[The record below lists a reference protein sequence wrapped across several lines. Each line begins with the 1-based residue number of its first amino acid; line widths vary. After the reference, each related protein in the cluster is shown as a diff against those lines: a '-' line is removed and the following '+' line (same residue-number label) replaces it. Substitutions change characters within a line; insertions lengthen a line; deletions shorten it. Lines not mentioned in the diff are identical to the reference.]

1 MDLRHIGGKQTEC
14 IHIQSCG
21 VPYMNSFSLM
31 NTSSHHQG
39 REVEGGTD
47 AIMAGA
53 ELLHDI
59 ASDAQA
65 WGDIFLQSDMP
76 SLLIFGDLDGFIN
89 DLNALGSAAGFRML
103 GTVPLSEA
111 SARLSMTVDVDAV
124 MLICSGDEPQLDM
137 LLTRL
142 DMMAINNGV
151 MLVIIA
157 DFEALDRA
165 HSTITAEKAIIMS
178 QPSIMDISAAMTVM
192 ASHSRNIERL
202 NDSSRDEQD
211 ARIEK
216 LSDDLNKLT
225 RTIEALVQN
234 RIPSQFLSIPD
245 SVSGNMIV
253 NSPERHYDGFPSQ
266 TEGGSARIDAEQ
278 VRAVLRARRLRDQIL
293 SPDIFADP
301 AWDILLDLMAS
312 HLEGVRVSV
321 SSLCI
326 AAAVPPTTAL
336 RWIRQLT
343 ESGLLVRHADPA
355 DGRRIFIALSS
366 EGVEAVTRWFTESRN
381 LFISAAG

>member
-1 MDLRHIGGKQTEC
+1 
-14 IHIQSCG
+14 
-21 VPYMNSFSLM
+21 MNSFSPM
-31 NTSSHHQG
+31 NTSSYHQDQQI
-39 REVEGGTD
+39 EGGAE

-53 ELLHDI
+53 ELLHEI
-59 ASDAQA
+59 ESETQA
-65 WGDIFLQSDMP
+65 WDDIFLESAMP
-76 SLLIFGDLDGFIN
+76 SLLIFGDLDDSAS
-89 DLNALGSAAGFRML
+89 DLHALGTAAGFRML

-111 SARLSMTVDVDAV
+111 PARLSITVDVDAI
-124 MLICSGDEPQLDM
+124 MLICSGDEPQLDT

-151 MLVIIA
+151 MLTIIA
-157 DFEALDRA
+157 DFAAIDRT

-178 QPSIMDISAAMTVM
+178 QPSIIDISAAMTVM
-192 ASHSRNIERL
+192 ASHSQNIERL
-202 NDSSRDEQD
+202 NDSARDEQD
-211 ARIEK
+211 AKIEK
-216 LSDDLNKLT
+216 LSDDLSKLT

-234 RIPSQFLSIPD
+234 RIPGHFLAIPD
-245 SVSGNMIV
+245 SVSGTMTV

-266 TEGGSARIDAEQ
+266 DEGGPTRIDAEQ

-293 SPDIFADP
+293 SPDLFADP

-312 HLEGVRVSV
+312 HLEGVKVSV

-355 DGRRIFIALSS
+355 DGRRIFIALST
-366 EGVEAVTRWFTESRN
+366 EGVDAVTRWFAESRS
-381 LFISAAG
+381 LFIDAAG